1 MRFEEGSLHLRCSCL
16 LTLGLVSCC
25 VAPLCAQ
32 TAPDAQAGV
41 SVLKANALAV
51 AVDVV
56 VTRGNDEPVLSLRKQ
71 DFQVLEDGK
80 PQPID
85 LFEEHTAA
93 TSTPTVTPQQL
104 PPHVYT
110 NLPAAPQ
117 SDSVNVL
124 LLDSLNT
131 EKPDQAYVRKQIV
144 DFLRNI
150 QPGTRVAIFT
160 LSTRLRLVQGFT
172 ADSLLLKAA
181 LNSDAVAPGV
191 TAASRTRD
199 DDLRDKEEL
208 SIIGEMSNTKGAESE
223 APLAAI
229 SRSMAD
235 RADVQGGQRA
245 SLTLAALDQL
255 ARSLAAIPG
264 RKNLIWFASSFPI
277 SIFPNGSNRQTL
289 SNGREIGDAVRQTA
303 HLLTQSKVAL
313 YPVSAQ
319 GILLDRTTNAD
330 SGGQPEGD
338 DFEKAPQPE
347 GAANA
352 ANAAAMEQLAADTG
366 GEALYTSNNL
376 SQAMA
381 RAIENGS
388 HYYTLVYTPPSTEMD
403 GKFHRI
409 EVKLTEGKAKLS
421 YRRGYYADKASGAKP
436 ASDPLPPLLAR
447 GMPNSTQILYQ
458 ARVLPASPQPAPGA
472 PRTGGNTKLA
482 GTLARYK
489 VDFVIPAGGVALD
502 PAPNGMH
509 TGTIEVALVAY
520 DHDGAAVNWTG
531 NTLAIS
537 LNAASYAQVQRSGLP
552 AHLEIDL
559 PNADVYLATGV
570 YDWGSRKSGTLEI
583 PLSSVAAA
591 TTYAPPMATETR

>member
-1 MRFEEGSLHLRCSCL
+1 MF
-16 LTLGLVSCC
+16 
-25 VAPLCAQ
+25 LCYREIA
-32 TAPDAQAGV
+32 
-41 SVLKANALAV
+41 
-51 AVDVV
+51 
-56 VTRGNDEPVLSLRKQ
+56 
-71 DFQVLEDGK
+71 
-80 PQPID
+80 
-85 LFEEHTAA
+85 
-93 TSTPTVTPQQL
+93 
-104 PPHVYT
+104 
-110 NLPAAPQ
+110 
-117 SDSVNVL
+117 
-124 LLDSLNT
+124 
-131 EKPDQAYVRKQIV
+131 
-144 DFLRNI
+144 
-150 QPGTRVAIFT
+150 
-160 LSTRLRLVQGFT
+160 
-172 ADSLLLKAA
+172 
-181 LNSDAVAPGV
+181 
-191 TAASRTRD
+191 
-199 DDLRDKEEL
+199 
-208 SIIGEMSNTKGAESE
+208 
-223 APLAAI
+223 
-229 SRSMAD
+229 
-235 RADVQGGQRA
+235 
-245 SLTLAALDQL
+245 
-255 ARSLAAIPG
+255 
-264 RKNLIWFASSFPI
+264 FPI

-330 SGGQPEGD
+330 SGGQPQGD
-338 DFEKAPQPE
+338 DFESAPQQE

-366 GEALYTSNNL
+366 GEALYASNNL
-376 SQAMA
+376 RQAMV

-447 GMPNSTQILYQ
+447 GMTNSTQILYQ
-458 ARVLPASPQPAPGA
+458 VRVLPASPQPAPDA